1 MRNVLEVTHRI
12 MKKLAQL
19 VYLSSFLVLADGCRK
34 PPSEGSKPAET
45 VDISAMDAGSKR
57 RQGVDFTAQGA
68 TPTWTLD
75 IDFAKTIRFQT
86 QNGPLLTAAVPKSQ
100 RDPRGNG
107 ILFDAPLIASAT
119 GSNSRSGS
127 RSAAAT
133 RREGRLKVVISPVV
147 CRDTRSGQT
156 YAYGVTIETNGQRYS
171 GCGTFLNGMS
181 RLNSQWVL
189 ETYRG
194 QRLHAEQFVNRQ
206 IPTLN
211 INLKENRLQGFT
223 GCNTLNGQVKADGD
237 NVRFEAL
244 STTRRACPYNF
255 ESGFLTA
262 LQSVTLYR
270 ISSNRLTLLADGK
283 YVMSFRKMVEKK

>member
-1 MRNVLEVTHRI
+1 

-127 RSAAAT
+127 RSGSRSAAAT

-156 YAYGVTIETNGQRYS
+156 YAYGVTVETNGQRYS

>member
-1 MRNVLEVTHRI
+1 

-19 VYLSSFLVLADGCRK
+19 IYLSSFLMLADGCRK
-34 PPSEGSKPAET
+34 PPSEDSKRT
-45 VDISAMDAGSKR
+45 GKVDISAVDAGSKR
-57 RQGVDFTAQGA
+57 RLGIDFTAQGA
-68 TPTWTLD
+68 TPNWTLD

-86 QNGPLLTAAVPKSQ
+86 QNGPLLTSAVPKSQ
-100 RDPRGNG
+100 RDPSGNG
-107 ILFDAPLIASAT
+107 IVFDAPLIADVT
-119 GSNSRSGS
+119 GSAS
-127 RSAAAT
+127 RSAATT

-147 CRDTRSGQT
+147 CWDNRTSQT

-206 IPTLN
+206 IPTLD

-270 ISSNRLTLLADGK
+270 ISNNRLTLLADGK
-283 YVMSFRKMVEKK
+283 YVMSFRKMAKKEVNTKR